1 MYLSSFIR
9 FRRLLHHHDRGNKP
23 ISPPTY
29 GLDKLWLMRLIPE
42 RLAQL
47 ADDDGQDSFTH
58 HGLGPDSLQKGL
70 FRHELPGLRQQ
81 TAQDG
86 KSFGADPYNLAT
98 FLETLISQIQEKWL
112 KDETLMIWH
121 TSPVVATCTMT
132 LRPMAHTL

>member
-1 MYLSSFIR
+1 
-9 FRRLLHHHDRGNKP
+9 
-23 ISPPTY
+23 
-29 GLDKLWLMRLIPE
+29 
-42 RLAQL
+42 
-47 ADDDGQDSFTH
+47 
-58 HGLGPDSLQKGL
+58 
-70 FRHELPGLRQQ
+70 LPGLRQQ